1 VVVEYK
7 TLETECGVLQ
17 INPANAHGVRSFK
30 GIPFAAPPVGALR
43 WRPPQPPQKWQ
54 GVRPTASF
62 GKNAPQRILFS
73 DINPFTAGI
82 SEDCL
87 YLNVWTPASSGAS
100 ELLPVLF
107 YIHGGGFAVGSGA
120 EPRYDGAKLAEG
132 GIVVVTV
139 NYRLNALGLL
149 AHPALTAEAETK
161 SSGNFAKLDLVAALK
176 WVKCN
181 IAAFGGDAGSVTIA
195 GESAGSMYVSMLMAS
210 PLARGLF
217 HRAIGE
223 SGAQFP
229 SGERP
234 MHSLQEAEQQGLE
247 FAAKLG
253 AKTAEDLRKIS
264 VEAILDAHPGLGFW
278 PIVDGH
284 FLTEKPI
291 ATFAKGQQVD
301 VPLLAGWNKDEGFN
315 FDVLNWPPAK
325 KGYEHLLSVLF
336 GEKAKDV
343 LALYPAGKHLKASAR
358 ALGGDLVINHG
369 TWSWLELHRKTAKSD
384 VFRYRFDRGPKTP
397 PGWFKKS
404 AKPGAFHSCEI
415 LYVLNNLNA
424 FPWQVNAD
432 DQKVADLSARYWVN
446 FVKTG
451 NPNGAGLPD
460 WPSYRGNDRPTLFID
475 VTASIA
481 NDPDRERQALLASLL
496 R

>member
-1 VVVEYK
+1 MEYK
-7 TLETECGVLQ
+7 TLETECGALQ
-17 INPANAHGVRSFK
+17 INPTNANGIRSYK

-43 WRPPQPPQKWQ
+43 WRPPQPQQKWQ
-54 GVRPTASF
+54 GVRSTASF
-62 GKNAPQRILFS
+62 GKSAPQRILFP
-73 DINPFTAGI
+73 DIDLFAVGV

-87 YLNVWTPASSGAS
+87 YLNVWTPASPGAPKR
-100 ELLPVLF
+100 LPVLF

-120 EPRYDGAKLAEG
+120 EPRYDGARLAERG
-132 GIVVVTV
+132 LVVVTV
-139 NYRLNALGLL
+139 NYRLNTLGLL
-149 AHPALTAEAETK
+149 AHPALTAESDTN

-176 WVKCN
+176 WVKRN
-181 IAAFGGDAGSVTIA
+181 IATFGGDAGSVTIA

-253 AKTAEDLRKIS
+253 AKTAEDLRAVS

-291 ATFAKGQQVD
+291 ETFTKGQQAD

-315 FDVLNWPPAK
+315 FDILNWPLAK
-325 KGYEHLLSVLF
+325 KGYEHLVSTLF
-336 GEKAKDV
+336 GANAKDV
-343 LALYPAGKHLKASAR
+343 LVLYPAGKHLKESTR

-369 TWSWLELHRKTAKSD
+369 TWSWLEAHRKTATSD
-384 VFRYRFDRGPKTP
+384 VFRYRFDRAPKTP
-397 PGWFKKS
+397 PGWFKNGTN
-404 AKPGAFHSCEI
+404 AGAFHSCEI
-415 LYVLNNLNA
+415 LYVLDNLDA
-424 FPWQVNAD
+424 FPWLVDAD
-432 DQKVADLSARYWVN
+432 DQKVADLSSSYWVN

-451 NPNGAGLPD
+451 NPNGAGLAH
-460 WPSYRGNDRPTLFID
+460 WPSYRGVNRPTLFID
-475 VTASIA
+475 VTTSLA
-481 NDPDRERQALLASLL
+481 NDPDHERQTLLASLL